1 MQLSAMR
8 DYVRNVVDITS
19 NDISDATMNTF
30 IREGYDIIVYSEK
43 RWPFYEVSTTFST
56 VVDQADYP
64 MSDVAA
70 ALSFVH
76 DGVTF
81 SGVSA
86 PSNVGMREVAAMKT
100 DNHVMQ
106 YIGYDVADIIY
117 PLDSNSTGRPWYWTM
132 WNSGVS
138 ASTAVNSQTV
148 RVYPTPSEVQT
159 ITVRGY
165 RNPVDFGGTVAVHR
179 TAVADADT
187 PDLPVPFDNVLS
199 LYSIYRSYQQ
209 QEDAMMANQYF
220 SLFQGELDNLRARFE
235 DTPAPQPLL
244 LNSIRASRWQSQSY
258 MPGQLR
264 YPSPFR

>member
-117 PLDSNSTGRPWYWTM
+117 PLDSNSTGRPWYWSS

-138 ASTAVNSQTV
+138 ASAAVTNQTV
-148 RVYPTPSEVQT
+148 RLYPTPGEVQT
-159 ITVRGY
+159 ISIRGY
-165 RNPVDFGGTVAVHR
+165 RNPVDFGGNTAVYR
-179 TAVADADT
+179 TAIADANT
-187 PDLPVPFDNVLS
+187 PDLPVPFDNVLT
-199 LYSIYRSYQQ
+199 LYALYRSYQQ
-209 QEDAMMANQYF
+209 QEDAAMGQQYYSQF
-220 SLFQGELDNLRARFE
+220 IQELDNLRARFE
-235 DTPAPQPLL
+235 DSPAPQPLM
-244 LNSIRASRWQSQSY
+244 LNSIRASRWMSQSY
-258 MPGQLR
+258 LPGRLR
-264 YPSPFR
+264 YSWEL

>member
-8 DYVRNVVDITS
+8 DYVRNVVDIDST
-19 NDISDATMNTF
+19 DISDVTMNTF
-30 IREGYDIIVYSEK
+30 IREGYNVIVYSEK

-56 VVDQADYP
+56 VADQADYP

-117 PLDSNSTGRPWYWTM
+117 PLDSNSTGRPWYWSS

-138 ASTAVNSQTV
+138 ASAAVTN
-148 RVYPTPSEVQT
+148 QT
-159 ITVRGY
+159 IR
-165 RNPVDFGGTVAVHR
+165 
-179 TAVADADT
+179 
-187 PDLPVPFDNVLS
+187 
-199 LYSIYRSYQQ
+199 LYPRWPKGHHQQ
-209 QEDAMMANQYF
+209 
-220 SLFQGELDNLRARFE
+220 L
-235 DTPAPQPLL
+235 AP
-244 LNSIRASRWQSQSY
+244 SR
-258 MPGQLR
+258 
-264 YPSPFR
+264 

>member
-1 MQLSAMR
+1 MR
-8 DYVRNVVDITS
+8 DHVRNVAEITV

-43 RWPFYEVSTTFST
+43 RWPFYEVAVTFDT
-56 VVDQADYP
+56 VASQKDYT
-64 MSDVAA
+64 VAEVGTN
-70 ALSFVH
+70 LSFAH

-81 SGVSA
+81 EGAVA
-86 PSNVGMREVAAMKT
+86 PLNVGVREVASMKT
-100 DNHVMQ
+100 DNHVLE
-106 YIGYDVADIIY
+106 YVGYDVGDILY
-117 PLDSNSTGRPWYWTM
+117 PLNSNTTGRPWYWSM
-132 WNSGVS
+132 WNSGTS
-138 ASTAVNSQTV
+138 ASAAVTNQTI
-148 RVYPTPSEVQT
+148 RLYPTPSEVYT
-159 ITVRGY
+159 ISIRGY
-165 RNPVDFGGTVAVHR
+165 RNPVDFGGNTAVYR
-179 TAVADADT
+179 TAIADANT

-199 LYSIYRSYQQ
+199 LYGIYRSYQQ

-244 LNSIRASRWQSQSY
+244 LNSIGVSRWRSQSY